1 MASARARGFKRLSGL
16 DRSGP
21 PPAEVKL
28 NEPWR
33 VWTIPNA
40 IGFIRLASIPP
51 FLLLAF
57 NDPDG
62 RTTVTAILA
71 GVIGFGDYFDG
82 LTARLTGQYSRLG
95 ALLDPLIDRL
105 VVVAG
110 VSVCYNFE
118 LLPRWA
124 LLVLAVRE
132 IGVLIASAFAIKR
145 GFEVRINWLG
155 RIAVWPTMLALFVAL
170 VTDTWVSEALLY
182 AGLVLTVLASLQYAN
197 SLWMGL
203 PPKETAT

>member
-16 DRSGP
+16 DRSGA
-21 PPAEVKL
+21 PPAEVKP

-33 VWTIPNA
+33 VWTIPNT
-40 IGFIRLASIPP
+40 IGFMRLASIPA

-62 RTTVTAILA
+62 RTTATAILA
-71 GVIGFGDYFDG
+71 GMIGFGDYFDG
-82 LTARLTGQYSRLG
+82 LAARLTGQYSRLG

-105 VVVAG
+105 LVVAG
-110 VSVCYNFE
+110 ASVCYNFE

-124 LLVLAVRE
+124 LIVLAVRE
-132 IGVLIASAFAIKR
+132 IGILIASAFAIKR

-170 VTDTWVSEALLY
+170 VTDTWVSEVLLY
-182 AGLVLTVLASLQYAN
+182 TGLVLTVLASLQYAN